1 MDILQG
7 NSLVL
12 TSFLLYL
19 VMMIGIGVLSSRFSS
34 TGISEFFLGGRK
46 MGSVV
51 VALSAVVSG
60 RSAWLLLGVS
70 GMAFAR
76 GLSAV
81 WAVVGYIVVELF
93 MFLFVAPLLRR
104 ETGVTDSLTLPDF
117 FESRFKDTSHL
128 LRILSVAI
136 ILIFM
141 TAYVSAQ
148 FNAGGKALS
157 TSFGI
162 TPGWGVVITAL
173 IVLAYTILGGFLAV
187 SLTDLIQACFMIIA
201 LVLLPIVA
209 IAHFGGFGV
218 MFSHLGG
225 LDAALIDPFSL
236 GIGGLIGFLG
246 IGLGSPGNP
255 HILVR
260 YMSIERP
267 EQLRVSA
274 VVGTV
279 WNVVMAA
286 GALFIGL
293 VGRAFYETKDMLPGA
308 DTENLYPFLAGQYLH
323 PVLFG
328 MVIASILAAIMSTA
342 DSQLLV
348 AASGVVRDIYQ
359 KIIKSD
365 RVIPQPQLVLI
376 SRIVIVLMTAVAL
389 VLGYVGKDLVFWL
402 VLFAWGG
409 LGASFGPAVILSL
422 FWERTTKWGIA
433 AGMIVGTLTVVVWK
447 LTPVLKSIVYELIPG
462 FLFATIV
469 IIVVSLLTP
478 KTVD

>member
-1 MDILQG
+1 
-7 NSLVL
+7 
-12 TSFLLYL
+12 
-19 VMMIGIGVLSSRFSS
+19 
-34 TGISEFFLGGRK
+34 
-46 MGSVV
+46 
-51 VALSAVVSG
+51 
-60 RSAWLLLGVS
+60 
-70 GMAFAR
+70 
-76 GLSAV
+76 
-81 WAVVGYIVVELF
+81 VVGYIVVELF

-104 ETGVTDSLTLPDF
+104 HTGQMDDLTIPDF
-117 FESRFKDTSHL
+117 FESRFRDNSHI

-162 TPGWGVVITAL
+162 TPGWGVIWTAL
-173 IVLAYTILGGFLAV
+173 IVLLYTILGGFLAV
-187 SLTDLIQACFMIIA
+187 SLTDMIQACFMIIA
-201 LVLLPIVA
+201 LVVLPIVA
-209 IAHFGGFGV
+209 IADFGGLTA
-218 MFSHLGG
+218 MIDKLGG
-225 LDAALIDPFSL
+225 LDVALIDPFSL
-236 GIGGLIGFLG
+236 GVGGLIGFLG

-279 WNVVMAA
+279 WNVLMAW

-293 VGRAFYETKDMLPGA
+293 VGRAFYETKDVLPA
-308 DTENLYPFLAGQYLH
+308 QDTENLYPFLAQLHLH
-323 PVLFG
+323 PVMFG

-359 KIIKSD
+359 KLIRRKE
-365 RVIPQPQLVLI
+365 VIPQVQLVLL
-376 SRIVIVLMTAVAL
+376 SRIVIVLVTVVAL
-389 VLGYVGKDLVFWL
+389 ILGYYASDLVFWL

-409 LGASFGPAVILSL
+409 LGASFGPAIILSL
-422 FWERTTKWGIA
+422 LWRGTTRWGIA
-433 AGMIVGTLTVVVWK
+433 AGMVVGTLTVIVWK
-447 LTPVLKSIVYELIPG
+447 LTPALKAFMYELIPG
-462 FLFATIV
+462 FVFATVVIV
-469 IIVVSLLTP
+469 VVSLLTP
-478 KTVD
+478 PHGAEG